1 MFFRGYVET
10 KDKQCVEKFKGR
22 TDFKTYEQVK
32 SLPEFAGILAEDTIL
47 VDLDDGES
55 SDVLFKVVQDYSLN
69 CRVYRTTRGKH
80 FLFKNSGVGGC
91 KTHCTLAIGLKADIK
106 VGVKSSY
113 EVLKYGG
120 VEREILYD
128 TAENEQA
135 QPLPR
140 WLFPV
145 RSKMAFLD
153 MEEGD
158 GRNQALF
165 NYILTLQSNDFT
177 VEEARE
183 TIRIINKYVL
193 KVPLSDSEIETILRD
208 DSFKKPVFYNGSTFL
223 FDKFA
228 IFLKNNAH
236 IIKINNQ
243 LHIYKDGIY
252 TAGYGEIEAA
262 MIKHIPDLNRAK
274 RSEVVDYLDL
284 LIRDNTKPEDAH
296 LIAFKNGLYNIID
309 GSFVGFTPE
318 HIITNK
324 IPWDYTP
331 DATCP
336 LVDNVLNRLSC
347 NDAEIRALLE
357 EVAGA
362 CLYRDNKLGGG
373 KAVIL
378 VGDKSNGK
386 STYIEMLHAMLGDKN
401 ISTLTNAIAQVTGV
415 TQSGVGIITGVIAV
429 GGAFILN
436 TIISLINSVITLGV
450 SFWNMLANFAAAFGL
465 IFNDPIAAIEVMFLS
480 LFNFIVSI
488 VSSAAGIL
496 DTIFGSDLQSAVQ
509 GFQDKIQAQIN
520 TTVENAGGDK
530 PKTLN
535 PSDYTMDRISY
546 GDAFSMGADF
556 GDGVVGGISD
566 FFNKTFNMDSIAPSV
581 DLSDYTAGI
590 GDGVKD
596 IAGNTG
602 AIKNSL
608 DISEDELKYLRDI
621 AEQEVINRF
630 TTAEITI
637 NQSNENH
644 ITNGMDLDGVI
655 SAMAEGLAEAIDTA
669 AEGIHE

>member
-47 VDLDDGES
+47 IDLDDGES
-55 SDVLFKVVQDYSLN
+55 SDVLFKVVQDYSLT

-309 GSFVGFTPE
+309 GSFAGFTPE

-331 DATCP
+331 GAYCP
-336 LVDNVLNRLSC
+336 LVDNVLNRLSY

-386 STYIEMLHAMLGDKN
+386 STYIEMLHAMLGDRN
-401 ISTLTNAIAQVTGV
+401 ISTLDFKELDDRFSTAMLFGKLANLGDDISDSFKEDVAIFKKIATGESIKAENKGKDAFQFIPYAKLIFSANNIPRMKDPTGAAMRRLLTIPLNAKFSENDSDYDPQIKVKL
-415 TQSGVGIITGVIAV
+415 TQQDAMEYFILLAISGLKRVLKNKHFTVSQKVQQAKTDYEQENNPIL
-429 GGAFILN
+429 AFIEDCRNDNGDVKGIYNEATREVYIRYDEFCIKNNFRPVNRLTFSKQLN
-436 TIISLINSVITLGV
+436 QALG
-450 SFWNMLANFAAAFGL
+450 
-465 IFNDPIAAIEVMFLS
+465 
-480 LFNFIVSI
+480 
-488 VSSAAGIL
+488 
-496 DTIFGSDLQSAVQ
+496 
-509 GFQDKIQAQIN
+509 
-520 TTVENAGGDK
+520 TTVKNMR
-530 PKTLN
+530 LN
-535 PSDYTMDRISY
+535 
-546 GDAFSMGADF
+546 GKQCKVF
-556 GDGVVGGISD
+556 V
-566 FFNKTFNMDSIAPSV
+566 
-581 DLSDYTAGI
+581 
-590 GDGVKD
+590 
-596 IAGNTG
+596 
-602 AIKNSL
+602 
-608 DISEDELKYLRDI
+608 
-621 AEQEVINRF
+621 EQ
-630 TTAEITI
+630 
-637 NQSNENH
+637 
-644 ITNGMDLDGVI
+644 
-655 SAMAEGLAEAIDTA
+655 
-669 AEGIHE
+669 

>member
-47 VDLDDGES
+47 VDLDDEES
-55 SDVLFKVVQDYSLN
+55 SDALFKVVQDYSLN

-309 GSFVGFTPE
+309 GSFAGFTPE

-401 ISTLTNAIAQVTGV
+401 ISTLDFKELDDRFSTAMLFGKLANLGDDISDSFKEDVAIFKKIATGESIKAENKGKDAFQFIPYAKLIFSANNIPRMKDPTGAAMRRLLTIPLNAKFSENDPDYDPQIKVKL
-415 TQSGVGIITGVIAV
+415 TQQESIEYFILLAI
-429 GGAFILN
+429 GGLKRVLKNKHFTVSQKVQQAKTDYEQENNPILAFIEDCRNDNGDVEGIYNEATREVYIRYDEFCIKNNFRPVNRLTFSKQLN
-436 TIISLINSVITLGV
+436 QALG
-450 SFWNMLANFAAAFGL
+450 
-465 IFNDPIAAIEVMFLS
+465 
-480 LFNFIVSI
+480 
-488 VSSAAGIL
+488 
-496 DTIFGSDLQSAVQ
+496 
-509 GFQDKIQAQIN
+509 
-520 TTVENAGGDK
+520 TTVKNMR
-530 PKTLN
+530 LN
-535 PSDYTMDRISY
+535 
-546 GDAFSMGADF
+546 GKQCKVF
-556 GDGVVGGISD
+556 V
-566 FFNKTFNMDSIAPSV
+566 
-581 DLSDYTAGI
+581 
-590 GDGVKD
+590 
-596 IAGNTG
+596 
-602 AIKNSL
+602 
-608 DISEDELKYLRDI
+608 
-621 AEQEVINRF
+621 EQ
-630 TTAEITI
+630 
-637 NQSNENH
+637 
-644 ITNGMDLDGVI
+644 
-655 SAMAEGLAEAIDTA
+655 
-669 AEGIHE
+669 

>member
-324 IPWDYTP
+324 IPWEYTP
-331 DATCP
+331 DANCP

-386 STYIEMLHAMLGDKN
+386 STYIEMLHAMLEDRN
-401 ISTLTNAIAQVTGV
+401 ISTLDFKELDDRFSTAMLFGKLANLGDDISDSFKEDVAIFKKIATGESIKAENKGKDAFQFIPYAKLIFSANNIPRMKDPTGAAMRRLLTIPLNAKFSENDSDYDPQIKVKL
-415 TQSGVGIITGVIAV
+415 TQQDAMEYFILLAISGLKRVLKNKHFTVSQKVQQAKTDYEQENNPIL
-429 GGAFILN
+429 AFIEDCRNDNGDVEGIYNEATREVYIRYDEFCIKNNFRPVNRLTFSKQLN
-436 TIISLINSVITLGV
+436 QALG
-450 SFWNMLANFAAAFGL
+450 
-465 IFNDPIAAIEVMFLS
+465 
-480 LFNFIVSI
+480 
-488 VSSAAGIL
+488 
-496 DTIFGSDLQSAVQ
+496 
-509 GFQDKIQAQIN
+509 
-520 TTVENAGGDK
+520 TTVKNMR
-530 PKTLN
+530 LN
-535 PSDYTMDRISY
+535 
-546 GDAFSMGADF
+546 GKQCKVF
-556 GDGVVGGISD
+556 V
-566 FFNKTFNMDSIAPSV
+566 
-581 DLSDYTAGI
+581 
-590 GDGVKD
+590 
-596 IAGNTG
+596 
-602 AIKNSL
+602 
-608 DISEDELKYLRDI
+608 
-621 AEQEVINRF
+621 EQ
-630 TTAEITI
+630 
-637 NQSNENH
+637 
-644 ITNGMDLDGVI
+644 
-655 SAMAEGLAEAIDTA
+655 
-669 AEGIHE
+669 

>member
-55 SDVLFKVVQDYSLN
+55 SDVLFKVVQDYSLD

-80 FLFKNSGVGGC
+80 FLFKNSGVNGC

-284 LIRDNTKPEDAH
+284 IIRDNTKPEDAH

-324 IPWDYTP
+324 IPWNYEP
-331 DATCP
+331 GAYCE
-336 LVDNVLNRLSC
+336 LADNTLNNIACHDPQVRL
-347 NDAEIRALLE
+347 LLE
-357 EVAGA
+357 EAIGY
-362 CLYRDNKLGGG
+362 CFYRWNELG
-373 KAVIL
+373 KAFIL
-378 VGDKSNGK
+378 TGDKSNGK
-386 STYIEMLHAMLGDKN
+386 STYLSMVQNLLGEENICALDLKELGDRFKTAEMFGKLAN
-401 ISTLTNAIAQVTGV
+401 IGDDIGDEFIANPAVFKKLVTGDRV
-415 TQSGVGIITGVIAV
+415 SAERKGQNPFEFNNYSKFLFSANQIPRIKDKTGAVQRRLVIIPFDANFSKDKKG
-429 GGAFILN
+429 FDP
-436 TIISLINSVITLGV
+436 TIKHKLKSAETMEYLINLGLAGLKRILENRGFTDSDRV
-450 SFWNMLANFAAAFGL
+450 KKALDDYEEDNNPILGFFKECEDEDFHIEDNTTDLVYSRYQEYCLANNLQAMSKAAFTRQ
-465 IFNDPIAAIEVMFLS
+465 IARNLHLHTEVRRIGKKTARFY
-480 LFNFIVSI
+480 V
-488 VSSAAGIL
+488 AG
-496 DTIFGSDLQSAVQ
+496 DQ
-509 GFQDKIQAQIN
+509 K
-520 TTVENAGGDK
+520 
-530 PKTLN
+530 
-535 PSDYTMDRISY
+535 
-546 GDAFSMGADF
+546 
-556 GDGVVGGISD
+556 
-566 FFNKTFNMDSIAPSV
+566 
-581 DLSDYTAGI
+581 
-590 GDGVKD
+590 
-596 IAGNTG
+596 
-602 AIKNSL
+602 
-608 DISEDELKYLRDI
+608 
-621 AEQEVINRF
+621 
-630 TTAEITI
+630 
-637 NQSNENH
+637 
-644 ITNGMDLDGVI
+644 
-655 SAMAEGLAEAIDTA
+655 
-669 AEGIHE
+669 

>member
-309 GSFVGFTPE
+309 GSFAAFTPE

-331 DATCP
+331 DANCP

-386 STYIEMLHAMLGDKN
+386 STYIEMLHAMLGDRN
-401 ISTLTNAIAQVTGV
+401 ISTLDFKELDDRFSTAMLFGKLANLGDDISDSFKEDVAIFKKIATGESIKAENKGKDAFQFIPYAKLIFSANNIPRMKDPTGAAMRRLLTIPLNAKFSENDSDYDPQIKVKL
-415 TQSGVGIITGVIAV
+415 TQQDAMEYFILLAISGLKRVLKNKHFTVSQKVQQAKTDYEQENNPIL
-429 GGAFILN
+429 AFIEDCRNDNGDVEGIYNEATREFYIRYDEFCIKNNFRPVNRLTFSKQLN
-436 TIISLINSVITLGV
+436 QALG
-450 SFWNMLANFAAAFGL
+450 
-465 IFNDPIAAIEVMFLS
+465 
-480 LFNFIVSI
+480 
-488 VSSAAGIL
+488 
-496 DTIFGSDLQSAVQ
+496 
-509 GFQDKIQAQIN
+509 
-520 TTVENAGGDK
+520 TTVKNMR
-530 PKTLN
+530 LN
-535 PSDYTMDRISY
+535 
-546 GDAFSMGADF
+546 GKQCKVF
-556 GDGVVGGISD
+556 V
-566 FFNKTFNMDSIAPSV
+566 
-581 DLSDYTAGI
+581 
-590 GDGVKD
+590 
-596 IAGNTG
+596 
-602 AIKNSL
+602 
-608 DISEDELKYLRDI
+608 
-621 AEQEVINRF
+621 EQ
-630 TTAEITI
+630 
-637 NQSNENH
+637 
-644 ITNGMDLDGVI
+644 
-655 SAMAEGLAEAIDTA
+655 
-669 AEGIHE
+669 

>member
-309 GSFVGFTPE
+309 GSFAGFTPE

-401 ISTLTNAIAQVTGV
+401 ISTLDFKELDDRFSTAMLFGKLANLGDDISDSFKEDVAIFKKIATGESIKAENKGKDAFQFIPYAKLIFSANNIPRMKDPTGAAMRRLLTIPLNAKFSENDPDYDPQIKVKL
-415 TQSGVGIITGVIAV
+415 TQQESMEYFILLAI
-429 GGAFILN
+429 GGLKRVLKNKHFTVSQKVQQAKTDYEQENNPILAFIEDCRNDNGDVEGIYNEATREVYIRYDEFCIKNNFRPVNRLTFSKQLN
-436 TIISLINSVITLGV
+436 QALG
-450 SFWNMLANFAAAFGL
+450 
-465 IFNDPIAAIEVMFLS
+465 
-480 LFNFIVSI
+480 
-488 VSSAAGIL
+488 
-496 DTIFGSDLQSAVQ
+496 
-509 GFQDKIQAQIN
+509 
-520 TTVENAGGDK
+520 TTVKNMR
-530 PKTLN
+530 LN
-535 PSDYTMDRISY
+535 
-546 GDAFSMGADF
+546 GKQCKVF
-556 GDGVVGGISD
+556 V
-566 FFNKTFNMDSIAPSV
+566 
-581 DLSDYTAGI
+581 
-590 GDGVKD
+590 
-596 IAGNTG
+596 
-602 AIKNSL
+602 
-608 DISEDELKYLRDI
+608 
-621 AEQEVINRF
+621 EQ
-630 TTAEITI
+630 
-637 NQSNENH
+637 
-644 ITNGMDLDGVI
+644 
-655 SAMAEGLAEAIDTA
+655 
-669 AEGIHE
+669 

>member
-309 GSFVGFTPE
+309 GSFAGFTPE

-401 ISTLTNAIAQVTGV
+401 ISTLDFKELDDRFSTAMLFGKLANLGDDISDSFKEDVAIFKKITTGESIKAENKGKDAFQFIPYAKLIFSANNIPRMKDPTGAAMRRLLTIPLNAKFSENDPDYDPQINVKL
-415 TQSGVGIITGVIAV
+415 TQQEAMEYFILLAISGLKRVLKNKHFTVSQKVQQAKTDYEQENNPIL
-429 GGAFILN
+429 AFIEDCRNDNGDVEGIYNEATREVYIRYDEFCIKNNFRPVNRLTFSKQLN
-436 TIISLINSVITLGV
+436 QALG
-450 SFWNMLANFAAAFGL
+450 
-465 IFNDPIAAIEVMFLS
+465 
-480 LFNFIVSI
+480 
-488 VSSAAGIL
+488 
-496 DTIFGSDLQSAVQ
+496 
-509 GFQDKIQAQIN
+509 
-520 TTVENAGGDK
+520 TTVKNMR
-530 PKTLN
+530 LN
-535 PSDYTMDRISY
+535 
-546 GDAFSMGADF
+546 GKQCKVF
-556 GDGVVGGISD
+556 V
-566 FFNKTFNMDSIAPSV
+566 
-581 DLSDYTAGI
+581 
-590 GDGVKD
+590 
-596 IAGNTG
+596 
-602 AIKNSL
+602 
-608 DISEDELKYLRDI
+608 
-621 AEQEVINRF
+621 EQ
-630 TTAEITI
+630 
-637 NQSNENH
+637 
-644 ITNGMDLDGVI
+644 
-655 SAMAEGLAEAIDTA
+655 
-669 AEGIHE
+669 

>member
-47 VDLDDGES
+47 VDLDDAES

-309 GSFVGFTPE
+309 GSFAGFTPE

-401 ISTLTNAIAQVTGV
+401 ISTLDFKELDDRFSTAMLFGKLANLGDDISDSFKEDVAIFKKIATGESIKAENKGKDAFQFIPYAKLIFSANNIPRMKDPTGAAMRRLLTIPLNAKFSENDPDYDPQIKVKL
-415 TQSGVGIITGVIAV
+415 TQQESIEYFILLAI
-429 GGAFILN
+429 GGLKRVLKNKHFTVSQKVQQAKTDYEQENNPILAFIEDCRNDNGDVEGIYNEATREVYIRYDEFCIKNNFRPVNRLTFSKQLN
-436 TIISLINSVITLGV
+436 QALG
-450 SFWNMLANFAAAFGL
+450 
-465 IFNDPIAAIEVMFLS
+465 
-480 LFNFIVSI
+480 
-488 VSSAAGIL
+488 
-496 DTIFGSDLQSAVQ
+496 
-509 GFQDKIQAQIN
+509 
-520 TTVENAGGDK
+520 TTVKNMR
-530 PKTLN
+530 LN
-535 PSDYTMDRISY
+535 
-546 GDAFSMGADF
+546 GKQCKVF
-556 GDGVVGGISD
+556 V
-566 FFNKTFNMDSIAPSV
+566 
-581 DLSDYTAGI
+581 
-590 GDGVKD
+590 
-596 IAGNTG
+596 
-602 AIKNSL
+602 
-608 DISEDELKYLRDI
+608 
-621 AEQEVINRF
+621 EQ
-630 TTAEITI
+630 
-637 NQSNENH
+637 
-644 ITNGMDLDGVI
+644 
-655 SAMAEGLAEAIDTA
+655 
-669 AEGIHE
+669 

>member
-193 KVPLSDSEIETILRD
+193 KVPLSDGEIETILRD

-309 GSFVGFTPE
+309 GSFAGFTPE

-401 ISTLTNAIAQVTGV
+401 ISTLDFKELDDRFSTAMLFGKLANLGDDISDSFKEDVAIFKKIATGESIKAENKGKDAFQFIPYAKLIFSANNIPRMKDPTGAAMRRLLTIPLNAKFSENDPDYDPQIKVKL
-415 TQSGVGIITGVIAV
+415 TQQESIEYFILLAI
-429 GGAFILN
+429 GGLKRVLKNKHFTVSQKVQQAKTDYEQENNPILAFIEDCRNDNGDVEGIYNEATREVYIRYDEFCIKNNFRPVNRLTFSKQLN
-436 TIISLINSVITLGV
+436 QALG
-450 SFWNMLANFAAAFGL
+450 
-465 IFNDPIAAIEVMFLS
+465 
-480 LFNFIVSI
+480 
-488 VSSAAGIL
+488 
-496 DTIFGSDLQSAVQ
+496 
-509 GFQDKIQAQIN
+509 
-520 TTVENAGGDK
+520 TTVKNMR
-530 PKTLN
+530 LN
-535 PSDYTMDRISY
+535 
-546 GDAFSMGADF
+546 GKQCKVF
-556 GDGVVGGISD
+556 V
-566 FFNKTFNMDSIAPSV
+566 
-581 DLSDYTAGI
+581 
-590 GDGVKD
+590 
-596 IAGNTG
+596 
-602 AIKNSL
+602 
-608 DISEDELKYLRDI
+608 
-621 AEQEVINRF
+621 EQ
-630 TTAEITI
+630 
-637 NQSNENH
+637 
-644 ITNGMDLDGVI
+644 
-655 SAMAEGLAEAIDTA
+655 
-669 AEGIHE
+669 

>member
-309 GSFVGFTPE
+309 GSFAGFTPE

-324 IPWDYTP
+324 IPWEYTP
-331 DATCP
+331 DANCP

-386 STYIEMLHAMLGDKN
+386 STYIEMLHAMLGDRN
-401 ISTLTNAIAQVTGV
+401 ISTLDFKELDDRFSTAMLFGKLANLGDDISDSFKEDVAIFKKIATGESIKAENKGKDAFQFIPYAKLIFSANNIPRMKDPTGAAMRRLLTIPLNAKFSENDSDYDPQIKVKL
-415 TQSGVGIITGVIAV
+415 TQQDAMEYFILLAISGLKRVLKNKHFTVSQKVQQAKTDYEQENNPIL
-429 GGAFILN
+429 AFIEDCRNDNGDVEGIYNEATREVYIRYDEFCIKNNFRPVNRLTFSKQLN
-436 TIISLINSVITLGV
+436 QALG
-450 SFWNMLANFAAAFGL
+450 
-465 IFNDPIAAIEVMFLS
+465 
-480 LFNFIVSI
+480 
-488 VSSAAGIL
+488 
-496 DTIFGSDLQSAVQ
+496 
-509 GFQDKIQAQIN
+509 
-520 TTVENAGGDK
+520 TTVKNMR
-530 PKTLN
+530 LN
-535 PSDYTMDRISY
+535 
-546 GDAFSMGADF
+546 GKQCKVF
-556 GDGVVGGISD
+556 V
-566 FFNKTFNMDSIAPSV
+566 
-581 DLSDYTAGI
+581 
-590 GDGVKD
+590 
-596 IAGNTG
+596 
-602 AIKNSL
+602 
-608 DISEDELKYLRDI
+608 
-621 AEQEVINRF
+621 EQ
-630 TTAEITI
+630 
-637 NQSNENH
+637 
-644 ITNGMDLDGVI
+644 
-655 SAMAEGLAEAIDTA
+655 
-669 AEGIHE
+669 

>member
-193 KVPLSDSEIETILRD
+193 KALQTLNCKKRLEEIASIYGYIPSRAYKGSLSYFNS
-208 DSFKKPVFYNGSTFL
+208 NGSSTENI
-223 FDKFA
+223 A
-228 IFLKNNAH
+228 
-236 IIKINNQ
+236 
-243 LHIYKDGIY
+243 
-252 TAGYGEIEAA
+252 
-262 MIKHIPDLNRAK
+262 LNRIEQHERA
-274 RSEVVDYLDL
+274 
-284 LIRDNTKPEDAH
+284 AH
-296 LIAFKNGLYNIID
+296 LAY
-309 GSFVGFTPE
+309 
-318 HIITNK
+318 
-324 IPWDYTP
+324 
-331 DATCP
+331 
-336 LVDNVLNRLSC
+336 
-347 NDAEIRALLE
+347 EIHQNE
-357 EVAGA
+357 
-362 CLYRDNKLGGG
+362 
-373 KAVIL
+373 
-378 VGDKSNGK
+378 
-386 STYIEMLHAMLGDKN
+386 
-401 ISTLTNAIAQVTGV
+401 Q
-415 TQSGVGIITGVIAV
+415 
-429 GGAFILN
+429 
-436 TIISLINSVITLGV
+436 
-450 SFWNMLANFAAAFGL
+450 
-465 IFNDPIAAIEVMFLS
+465 
-480 LFNFIVSI
+480 
-488 VSSAAGIL
+488 
-496 DTIFGSDLQSAVQ
+496 AVQ
-509 GFQDKIQAQIN
+509 Q
-520 TTVENAGGDK
+520 E
-530 PKTLN
+530 L
-535 PSDYTMDRISY
+535 
-546 GDAFSMGADF
+546 
-556 GDGVVGGISD
+556 
-566 FFNKTFNMDSIAPSV
+566 SI
-581 DLSDYTAGI
+581 
-590 GDGVKD
+590 
-596 IAGNTG
+596 
-602 AIKNSL
+602 
-608 DISEDELKYLRDI
+608 DELFAKVVSLCER
-621 AEQEVINRF
+621 
-630 TTAEITI
+630 
-637 NQSNENH
+637 
-644 ITNGMDLDGVI
+644 G
-655 SAMAEGLAEAIDTA
+655 
-669 AEGIHE
+669 

>member
-47 VDLDDGES
+47 IDLDDGES
-55 SDVLFKVVQDYSLN
+55 SDVLFKVVQDYSLT

-252 TAGYGEIEAA
+252 TAGYGEIEAS

-309 GSFVGFTPE
+309 GSFAGFTPE

-331 DATCP
+331 GAYCP

-386 STYIEMLHAMLGDKN
+386 STYIEMLHAMLGDRN
-401 ISTLTNAIAQVTGV
+401 ISTLDFKELDDRFSTAMLFGKLANLGDDISDSFKEDVAIFKKIATGESIKAENKGKDAFQFIPYAKLIFSANNIPRMKDPTGAAMRRLLTIPLNAKFSENDSDYDPQIKVKL
-415 TQSGVGIITGVIAV
+415 TQQDAMEYFILLAISGLKRVLKNKHFTVSQKVQQAKTDYEQENNPIL
-429 GGAFILN
+429 AFIEDCRNDNGDVKGIYNEATREVYIRYDEFCIKNNFRPVNRLTFSKQLN
-436 TIISLINSVITLGV
+436 QALG
-450 SFWNMLANFAAAFGL
+450 
-465 IFNDPIAAIEVMFLS
+465 
-480 LFNFIVSI
+480 
-488 VSSAAGIL
+488 
-496 DTIFGSDLQSAVQ
+496 
-509 GFQDKIQAQIN
+509 
-520 TTVENAGGDK
+520 TTVKNMR
-530 PKTLN
+530 LN
-535 PSDYTMDRISY
+535 
-546 GDAFSMGADF
+546 GKQCKVF
-556 GDGVVGGISD
+556 V
-566 FFNKTFNMDSIAPSV
+566 
-581 DLSDYTAGI
+581 
-590 GDGVKD
+590 
-596 IAGNTG
+596 
-602 AIKNSL
+602 
-608 DISEDELKYLRDI
+608 
-621 AEQEVINRF
+621 EQ
-630 TTAEITI
+630 
-637 NQSNENH
+637 
-644 ITNGMDLDGVI
+644 
-655 SAMAEGLAEAIDTA
+655 
-669 AEGIHE
+669 

>member
-80 FLFKNSGVGGC
+80 FLFKNSGVSGC

-309 GSFVGFTPE
+309 GSFAGFTRNTLSP
-318 HIITNK
+318 IRFLGTIRRGLIANWQTRPLITSLAMIHRCVYYWK
-324 IPWDYTP
+324 K
-331 DATCP
+331 
-336 LVDNVLNRLSC
+336 
-347 NDAEIRALLE
+347 LL
-357 EVAGA
+357 
-362 CLYRDNKLGGG
+362 
-373 KAVIL
+373 
-378 VGDKSNGK
+378 
-386 STYIEMLHAMLGDKN
+386 
-401 ISTLTNAIAQVTGV
+401 
-415 TQSGVGIITGVIAV
+415 VIA
-429 GGAFILN
+429 
-436 TIISLINSVITLGV
+436 S
-450 SFWNMLANFAAAFGL
+450 
-465 IFNDPIAAIEVMFLS
+465 
-480 LFNFIVSI
+480 
-488 VSSAAGIL
+488 
-496 DTIFGSDLQSAVQ
+496 
-509 GFQDKIQAQIN
+509 
-520 TTVENAGGDK
+520 
-530 PKTLN
+530 
-535 PSDYTMDRISY
+535 
-546 GDAFSMGADF
+546 
-556 GDGVVGGISD
+556 
-566 FFNKTFNMDSIAPSV
+566 
-581 DLSDYTAGI
+581 TAG
-590 GDGVKD
+590 
-596 IAGNTG
+596 
-602 AIKNSL
+602 
-608 DISEDELKYLRDI
+608 
-621 AEQEVINRF
+621 
-630 TTAEITI
+630 
-637 NQSNENH
+637 
-644 ITNGMDLDGVI
+644 TNLERLL
-655 SAMAEGLAEAIDTA
+655 S
-669 AEGIHE
+669 

>member
-80 FLFKNSGVGGC
+80 FLFKNSGVNGC

-120 VEREILYD
+120 IEREILYD

-309 GSFVGFTPE
+309 GSFAGFTPE

-401 ISTLTNAIAQVTGV
+401 ISTLDFKELDDRFSTAMLFGKLANLGDDISDSFKEDVAIFKKIATGESIKAENKGKDAFQFIPYAKLIFSANNIPRMKDPTGAAMRRLLTIPLNAKFSENDPDYDPQIKVKL
-415 TQSGVGIITGVIAV
+415 TQQESIEYFILLAI
-429 GGAFILN
+429 GGLKRVLKNKHFTVSQKVQQAKTDYEQENNPILAFIEDCRNDNGDVEGIYNEATREVYIRYDEFCIKNNFRPVNRLTFSKQLN
-436 TIISLINSVITLGV
+436 QALG
-450 SFWNMLANFAAAFGL
+450 
-465 IFNDPIAAIEVMFLS
+465 
-480 LFNFIVSI
+480 
-488 VSSAAGIL
+488 
-496 DTIFGSDLQSAVQ
+496 
-509 GFQDKIQAQIN
+509 
-520 TTVENAGGDK
+520 TTVKNMR
-530 PKTLN
+530 LN
-535 PSDYTMDRISY
+535 
-546 GDAFSMGADF
+546 GKQCKVF
-556 GDGVVGGISD
+556 V
-566 FFNKTFNMDSIAPSV
+566 
-581 DLSDYTAGI
+581 
-590 GDGVKD
+590 
-596 IAGNTG
+596 
-602 AIKNSL
+602 
-608 DISEDELKYLRDI
+608 
-621 AEQEVINRF
+621 EQ
-630 TTAEITI
+630 
-637 NQSNENH
+637 
-644 ITNGMDLDGVI
+644 
-655 SAMAEGLAEAIDTA
+655 
-669 AEGIHE
+669 

>member
-47 VDLDDGES
+47 VDLDDEES

-309 GSFVGFTPE
+309 GSFAGFTPE

-401 ISTLTNAIAQVTGV
+401 ISTLDFKELDDRFSTAMLFGKLANLGDDISDSFKEDVAIFKKITTGESIKAENKGKDAFQFIPYAKLIFSANNIPRMKDPTGAAMRRLLTIPLNAKFSENDPDYDPQINVKLNQQEAMEYF
-415 TQSGVGIITGVIAV
+415 ILLAI
-429 GGAFILN
+429 GGLKRVLKNKHFTVSQKVQQAKTDYEQENNPILAFIEDCRNDNGDVEGIYNEATREVYIRYDEFCIKNNFRPVNRLTFSKQLN
-436 TIISLINSVITLGV
+436 QALG
-450 SFWNMLANFAAAFGL
+450 
-465 IFNDPIAAIEVMFLS
+465 
-480 LFNFIVSI
+480 
-488 VSSAAGIL
+488 
-496 DTIFGSDLQSAVQ
+496 
-509 GFQDKIQAQIN
+509 
-520 TTVENAGGDK
+520 TTVKNMR
-530 PKTLN
+530 LN
-535 PSDYTMDRISY
+535 
-546 GDAFSMGADF
+546 GKQCKVF
-556 GDGVVGGISD
+556 V
-566 FFNKTFNMDSIAPSV
+566 
-581 DLSDYTAGI
+581 
-590 GDGVKD
+590 
-596 IAGNTG
+596 
-602 AIKNSL
+602 
-608 DISEDELKYLRDI
+608 
-621 AEQEVINRF
+621 EQ
-630 TTAEITI
+630 
-637 NQSNENH
+637 
-644 ITNGMDLDGVI
+644 
-655 SAMAEGLAEAIDTA
+655 
-669 AEGIHE
+669 

>member
-331 DATCP
+331 NATCP

-401 ISTLTNAIAQVTGV
+401 ISTLDFKELDDRFSTAMLFGKLANLGDDISDSFKEDVAIFKKIATGESIKAENKGKDAFQFIPYAKLIFSANNIPRMKDPTGAAMRRLLTIPLNAKFSENDPDYDPQIKVKLIQQEAMEYF
-415 TQSGVGIITGVIAV
+415 ILLAI
-429 GGAFILN
+429 GGLKRVLKNKHFTVSQKIQQAKTDYEQENNPILAFIEDCRNDNGDVEGIYNEATREVYIRYDEFCIKNNFRPVNRLTFSKQLN
-436 TIISLINSVITLGV
+436 QALG
-450 SFWNMLANFAAAFGL
+450 
-465 IFNDPIAAIEVMFLS
+465 
-480 LFNFIVSI
+480 
-488 VSSAAGIL
+488 
-496 DTIFGSDLQSAVQ
+496 
-509 GFQDKIQAQIN
+509 
-520 TTVENAGGDK
+520 TTVKNMR
-530 PKTLN
+530 LN
-535 PSDYTMDRISY
+535 
-546 GDAFSMGADF
+546 GKQCKVF
-556 GDGVVGGISD
+556 V
-566 FFNKTFNMDSIAPSV
+566 
-581 DLSDYTAGI
+581 
-590 GDGVKD
+590 
-596 IAGNTG
+596 
-602 AIKNSL
+602 
-608 DISEDELKYLRDI
+608 
-621 AEQEVINRF
+621 EQ
-630 TTAEITI
+630 
-637 NQSNENH
+637 
-644 ITNGMDLDGVI
+644 
-655 SAMAEGLAEAIDTA
+655 
-669 AEGIHE
+669 

>member
-183 TIRIINKYVL
+183 AIRIINKYVL

-309 GSFVGFTPE
+309 GSFAAFTPE

-331 DATCP
+331 DANCP

-386 STYIEMLHAMLGDKN
+386 STYIEMLHAMLGDRN
-401 ISTLTNAIAQVTGV
+401 ISTLDFKELDDRFSTAMLFGKLANLGDDISDSFKEDVAIFKKIATGESIKAENKGKDAFQFIPYAKLIFSANNIPRMKDPTGAAMRRLLTIPLNAKFSENDSDYDPQIKVKL
-415 TQSGVGIITGVIAV
+415 TQQDAMEYFILLAISGLKRVLKNKHFTVSQKVQQAKTDYEQENNPIL
-429 GGAFILN
+429 AFIEDCRNDNGDVEGIYNEATREVYIRYDEFCIKNNFRPVNRLTFSKQLN
-436 TIISLINSVITLGV
+436 QALG
-450 SFWNMLANFAAAFGL
+450 
-465 IFNDPIAAIEVMFLS
+465 
-480 LFNFIVSI
+480 
-488 VSSAAGIL
+488 
-496 DTIFGSDLQSAVQ
+496 
-509 GFQDKIQAQIN
+509 
-520 TTVENAGGDK
+520 TTVKNMR
-530 PKTLN
+530 LN
-535 PSDYTMDRISY
+535 
-546 GDAFSMGADF
+546 GKQCKVF
-556 GDGVVGGISD
+556 V
-566 FFNKTFNMDSIAPSV
+566 
-581 DLSDYTAGI
+581 
-590 GDGVKD
+590 
-596 IAGNTG
+596 
-602 AIKNSL
+602 
-608 DISEDELKYLRDI
+608 
-621 AEQEVINRF
+621 EQ
-630 TTAEITI
+630 
-637 NQSNENH
+637 
-644 ITNGMDLDGVI
+644 
-655 SAMAEGLAEAIDTA
+655 
-669 AEGIHE
+669 

>member
-309 GSFVGFTPE
+309 GSFAGFTPE

-401 ISTLTNAIAQVTGV
+401 ISTLDFKELDDRFSTAMLFGKLANLGDDISDSFKEDVAIFKKIATGESIKAENKGKDAFQFIPYAKLIFSANNIPRMKDPTGAAMRRLLTIPLNAKFSENDPDYDPQIKVKL
-415 TQSGVGIITGVIAV
+415 TQQESIEYFILLAI
-429 GGAFILN
+429 GGLKRVLKNKHFTVSQKVQQAKTDYEQENNPILAFIEDCRNDNGDVEGIYNEATREVYIRYDEFCIKNNFRPVNRLTFSKQLN
-436 TIISLINSVITLGV
+436 QALG
-450 SFWNMLANFAAAFGL
+450 
-465 IFNDPIAAIEVMFLS
+465 
-480 LFNFIVSI
+480 
-488 VSSAAGIL
+488 
-496 DTIFGSDLQSAVQ
+496 
-509 GFQDKIQAQIN
+509 
-520 TTVENAGGDK
+520 TTVKNMR
-530 PKTLN
+530 LN
-535 PSDYTMDRISY
+535 
-546 GDAFSMGADF
+546 GKQCKVF
-556 GDGVVGGISD
+556 V
-566 FFNKTFNMDSIAPSV
+566 
-581 DLSDYTAGI
+581 
-590 GDGVKD
+590 
-596 IAGNTG
+596 
-602 AIKNSL
+602 
-608 DISEDELKYLRDI
+608 
-621 AEQEVINRF
+621 EQ
-630 TTAEITI
+630 
-637 NQSNENH
+637 
-644 ITNGMDLDGVI
+644 
-655 SAMAEGLAEAIDTA
+655 
-669 AEGIHE
+669 

>member
-284 LIRDNTKPEDAH
+284 LIRDNTRPEDAH

-309 GSFVGFTPE
+309 AKLIFSANNIPRMKDPTGAAMRRLLTIPLNAKFSENDPDYDPQINVKLTQQEAMEYFILLAIGGLKRVLKNKHFTVSQKVQQAK
-318 HIITNK
+318 T
-324 IPWDYTP
+324 DYEQENNP
-331 DATCP
+331 ILAFIEDCRNDNGDVEGIYNEATREVYIRYNEFCIKNNFRP
-336 LVDNVLNRLSC
+336 VNRLTFSKQL
-347 NDAEIRALLE
+347 NQALGTTVKNMRL
-357 EVAGA
+357 
-362 CLYRDNKLGGG
+362 
-373 KAVIL
+373 
-378 VGDKSNGK
+378 NGK
-386 STYIEMLHAMLGDKN
+386 QCK
-401 ISTLTNAIAQVTGV
+401 V
-415 TQSGVGIITGVIAV
+415 
-429 GGAFILN
+429 F
-436 TIISLINSVITLGV
+436 
-450 SFWNMLANFAAAFGL
+450 
-465 IFNDPIAAIEVMFLS
+465 
-480 LFNFIVSI
+480 
-488 VSSAAGIL
+488 
-496 DTIFGSDLQSAVQ
+496 
-509 GFQDKIQAQIN
+509 
-520 TTVENAGGDK
+520 VE
-530 PKTLN
+530 
-535 PSDYTMDRISY
+535 
-546 GDAFSMGADF
+546 
-556 GDGVVGGISD
+556 
-566 FFNKTFNMDSIAPSV
+566 
-581 DLSDYTAGI
+581 
-590 GDGVKD
+590 
-596 IAGNTG
+596 
-602 AIKNSL
+602 
-608 DISEDELKYLRDI
+608 
-621 AEQEVINRF
+621 Q
-630 TTAEITI
+630 
-637 NQSNENH
+637 
-644 ITNGMDLDGVI
+644 
-655 SAMAEGLAEAIDTA
+655 
-669 AEGIHE
+669 

>member
-1 MFFRGYVET
+1 M
-10 KDKQCVEKFKGR
+10 
-22 TDFKTYEQVK
+22 
-32 SLPEFAGILAEDTIL
+32 
-47 VDLDDGES
+47 
-55 SDVLFKVVQDYSLN
+55 
-69 CRVYRTTRGKH
+69 
-80 FLFKNSGVGGC
+80 
-91 KTHCTLAIGLKADIK
+91 
-106 VGVKSSY
+106 
-113 EVLKYGG
+113 
-120 VEREILYD
+120 REILYD

-135 QPLPR
+135 QLVPQ
-140 WLFPV
+140 WLHPV
-145 RSKMAFLD
+145 KGKMAFLD

-373 KAVIL
+373 KAAIL
-378 VGDKSNGK
+378 VGDKHNGK
-386 STYIEMLHAMLGDKN
+386 STYIEMIQAMLGDAN
-401 ISTLTNAIAQVTGV
+401 ISTLDFKELDDKFSTAMLFGKLANLGDDISDSFKEDVAMFKKIVTGQTIKAEMKGQNPFQFTPYAKLIFSANNIPRMKDPTGAAMRRLLIIPLNAKFLPTDPEYDPQIKTKLAQKEAV
-415 TQSGVGIITGVIAV
+415 EYFIQLAISGLKRVLKNQHFTVSQKEQQAKANYEQENNPIL
-429 GGAFILN
+429 AFIEDCRNDNGEIEGIYNEATSEVYLHYEEFCN
-436 TIISLINSVITLGV
+436 RNGFRSMCKPTFSKQINQTLGTE
-450 SFWNMLANFAAAFGL
+450 SKNLWINGKQSKAFVL
-465 IFNDPIAAIEVMFLS
+465 P
-480 LFNFIVSI
+480 
-488 VSSAAGIL
+488 
-496 DTIFGSDLQSAVQ
+496 
-509 GFQDKIQAQIN
+509 
-520 TTVENAGGDK
+520 
-530 PKTLN
+530 
-535 PSDYTMDRISY
+535 
-546 GDAFSMGADF
+546 
-556 GDGVVGGISD
+556 
-566 FFNKTFNMDSIAPSV
+566 
-581 DLSDYTAGI
+581 
-590 GDGVKD
+590 
-596 IAGNTG
+596 
-602 AIKNSL
+602 
-608 DISEDELKYLRDI
+608 
-621 AEQEVINRF
+621 
-630 TTAEITI
+630 
-637 NQSNENH
+637 
-644 ITNGMDLDGVI
+644 
-655 SAMAEGLAEAIDTA
+655 
-669 AEGIHE
+669 

>member
-309 GSFVGFTPE
+309 GSFAGFTPE

-401 ISTLTNAIAQVTGV
+401 ISTLDFKELDDRFSTAMLFGKLANLGDDISDSFKEDVAIFKKITTGESIKAENKGKDAFQFIPYAKLIFSANNIPRMKDPTGAAMRRLLTIPLNAKFSENDPDYDPQINVKLNQQEAMEYF
-415 TQSGVGIITGVIAV
+415 ILLAI
-429 GGAFILN
+429 GGLKRVLKNKHFTVSQKVQQAKTDYEQENNPILAFIEDCRNDNGDVEGIYNEATREVYIRYDEFCIKNNFRPVNRLTFSKQLN
-436 TIISLINSVITLGV
+436 QALG
-450 SFWNMLANFAAAFGL
+450 
-465 IFNDPIAAIEVMFLS
+465 
-480 LFNFIVSI
+480 
-488 VSSAAGIL
+488 
-496 DTIFGSDLQSAVQ
+496 
-509 GFQDKIQAQIN
+509 
-520 TTVENAGGDK
+520 TTVKNMR
-530 PKTLN
+530 LN
-535 PSDYTMDRISY
+535 
-546 GDAFSMGADF
+546 GKQCKVF
-556 GDGVVGGISD
+556 V
-566 FFNKTFNMDSIAPSV
+566 
-581 DLSDYTAGI
+581 
-590 GDGVKD
+590 
-596 IAGNTG
+596 
-602 AIKNSL
+602 
-608 DISEDELKYLRDI
+608 
-621 AEQEVINRF
+621 EQ
-630 TTAEITI
+630 
-637 NQSNENH
+637 
-644 ITNGMDLDGVI
+644 
-655 SAMAEGLAEAIDTA
+655 
-669 AEGIHE
+669 

>member
-309 GSFVGFTPE
+309 GSFAGFTPE

-331 DATCP
+331 GAYCELADKT
-336 LVDNVLNRLSC
+336 LDNIACHDSQVRL
-347 NDAEIRALLE
+347 LLE
-357 EVAGA
+357 EAIGY
-362 CLYRDNKLGGG
+362 CFYRWNELG
-373 KAVIL
+373 KAFIL
-378 VGDKSNGK
+378 TGDKSNGK
-386 STYIEMLHAMLGDKN
+386 STYLSMVQNLLGEENICALDLKELGDRFKTAEMFGKLAN
-401 ISTLTNAIAQVTGV
+401 IGDDIGDEFIATPAVFKKLVTGDRV
-415 TQSGVGIITGVIAV
+415 SAERKGQNPFEFNNYSKFLFSANQIPRIKDKTGAVQRRLVIIPFDANFSKDKAG
-429 GGAFILN
+429 FDP
-436 TIISLINSVITLGV
+436 TIKHKLKSPETMEYLINLGLAGLKRILENRGFTDSDKV
-450 SFWNMLANFAAAFGL
+450 KKALDEYEEDNNPILGFFRECEDEDFQIEDNSTDLVYSRYQEYCLAN
-465 IFNDPIAAIEVMFLS
+465 N
-480 LFNFIVSI
+480 
-488 VSSAAGIL
+488 
-496 DTIFGSDLQSAVQ
+496 LQAMS
-509 GFQDKIQAQIN
+509 
-520 TTVENAGGDK
+520 
-530 PKTLN
+530 KT
-535 PSDYTMDRISY
+535 
-546 GDAFSMGADF
+546 AFSKQISRNLHLHTEVRRVGKKATRVYVA
-556 GDGVVGGISD
+556 GDQ
-566 FFNKTFNMDSIAPSV
+566 K
-581 DLSDYTAGI
+581 
-590 GDGVKD
+590 
-596 IAGNTG
+596 
-602 AIKNSL
+602 
-608 DISEDELKYLRDI
+608 
-621 AEQEVINRF
+621 
-630 TTAEITI
+630 
-637 NQSNENH
+637 
-644 ITNGMDLDGVI
+644 
-655 SAMAEGLAEAIDTA
+655 
-669 AEGIHE
+669 

>member
-331 DATCP
+331 NATCP

-401 ISTLTNAIAQVTGV
+401 ISTLDFKELDDRFSTAMLFGKLANLGDDISDSFKEDVAIFKKIATGESIKAENKGKDAFQFIPYAKLIFSANNIPRMKDPTGAAMRRLLTIPLNAKFSENDPDYDPQIKVKLIQQEAMEYF
-415 TQSGVGIITGVIAV
+415 ILLAI
-429 GGAFILN
+429 GGLKRVLKNKHFTVSQKVQQAKTDYEQENNPILAFIEDCRNDNGDVEGIYNEATREVYIRYDEFCIKNNFRPVNRLTFSKQLN
-436 TIISLINSVITLGV
+436 QALG
-450 SFWNMLANFAAAFGL
+450 
-465 IFNDPIAAIEVMFLS
+465 
-480 LFNFIVSI
+480 
-488 VSSAAGIL
+488 
-496 DTIFGSDLQSAVQ
+496 
-509 GFQDKIQAQIN
+509 
-520 TTVENAGGDK
+520 TTVKNMR
-530 PKTLN
+530 LN
-535 PSDYTMDRISY
+535 
-546 GDAFSMGADF
+546 GKQCKVF
-556 GDGVVGGISD
+556 V
-566 FFNKTFNMDSIAPSV
+566 
-581 DLSDYTAGI
+581 
-590 GDGVKD
+590 
-596 IAGNTG
+596 
-602 AIKNSL
+602 
-608 DISEDELKYLRDI
+608 
-621 AEQEVINRF
+621 EQ
-630 TTAEITI
+630 
-637 NQSNENH
+637 
-644 ITNGMDLDGVI
+644 
-655 SAMAEGLAEAIDTA
+655 
-669 AEGIHE
+669 

>member
-80 FLFKNSGVGGC
+80 FLFKNSGVNGC

-309 GSFVGFTPE
+309 GSFAGFTPE

-331 DATCP
+331 GAYCP

-386 STYIEMLHAMLGDKN
+386 STYIEMLHAMLGDRN
-401 ISTLTNAIAQVTGV
+401 ISTLDFKELDDRFSTAMLFGKLANLGDDISDSFKEDVAIFKKIATGESIKAENKGKDAFQFIPYAKLIFSANNIPRMKDPTGAAMRRLLTIPLNAKFSENDSDYDPQIKVKL
-415 TQSGVGIITGVIAV
+415 TQQDAMEYFILLAISGLKRVLKNKHFTVSQKVQQAKTDYEQENNPIL
-429 GGAFILN
+429 AFIEDCRNDNGDVKGIYNEATREVYIRYDEFCIKNNFRPVNRLTFSKQLN
-436 TIISLINSVITLGV
+436 QALG
-450 SFWNMLANFAAAFGL
+450 
-465 IFNDPIAAIEVMFLS
+465 
-480 LFNFIVSI
+480 
-488 VSSAAGIL
+488 
-496 DTIFGSDLQSAVQ
+496 
-509 GFQDKIQAQIN
+509 
-520 TTVENAGGDK
+520 TTVKNMR
-530 PKTLN
+530 LN
-535 PSDYTMDRISY
+535 
-546 GDAFSMGADF
+546 GKQCKVF
-556 GDGVVGGISD
+556 V
-566 FFNKTFNMDSIAPSV
+566 
-581 DLSDYTAGI
+581 
-590 GDGVKD
+590 
-596 IAGNTG
+596 
-602 AIKNSL
+602 
-608 DISEDELKYLRDI
+608 
-621 AEQEVINRF
+621 EQ
-630 TTAEITI
+630 
-637 NQSNENH
+637 
-644 ITNGMDLDGVI
+644 
-655 SAMAEGLAEAIDTA
+655 
-669 AEGIHE
+669 

>member
-1 MFFRGYVET
+1 MFFKGYVET
-10 KDKQCVEKFKGR
+10 KDKQCIEKFKGR

-32 SLPEFAGILAEDTIL
+32 PLPEFAGILAEDTIL
-47 VDLDDGES
+47 VDTDDGES
-55 SDVLFKVVQDYSLN
+55 SKILFQIVQDHALR
-69 CRVYRTTRGKH
+69 CRVYLTTRGMH

-120 VEREILYD
+120 VEREIIYD
-128 TAENEQA
+128 TAENEEA

-153 MEEGD
+153 MDEGD

-208 DSFKKPVFYNGSTFL
+208 DSFKKPVFYNGNTFL

-262 MIKHIPDLNRAK
+262 MIQHIPDLNRAK

-284 LIRDNTKPEDAH
+284 IIRDNTKPEDAH

-324 IPWDYTP
+324 IPWNYEP
-331 DATCP
+331 GATCS
-336 LVDNVLNRLSC
+336 LVDDVLNRLSC

-386 STYIEMLHAMLGDKN
+386 STYIEMLYAMLGDKN
-401 ISTLTNAIAQVTGV
+401 ISTLDFKELDDRFSTAMLFGKLANLGDDISDSFKEDVAIFKKIATGESIKAENKGKDAFQFIPYAKLIFSANNIPRMKDPTGAAMRRLLTIPLNAKFSENDPDYDPQIKVKL
-415 TQSGVGIITGVIAV
+415 TQQEAMEYFILLAIDGLKRVLKSKHFTVSQKVQQAKTDYEQENNPIL
-429 GGAFILN
+429 AFIEDCRNDNGEIEGIYNEATREVYIRYDEFCIKNNFRPVNRLTFSKQLN
-436 TIISLINSVITLGV
+436 QALG
-450 SFWNMLANFAAAFGL
+450 
-465 IFNDPIAAIEVMFLS
+465 
-480 LFNFIVSI
+480 
-488 VSSAAGIL
+488 
-496 DTIFGSDLQSAVQ
+496 
-509 GFQDKIQAQIN
+509 
-520 TTVENAGGDK
+520 TTVKN
-530 PKTLN
+530 
-535 PSDYTMDRISY
+535 MRIN
-546 GDAFSMGADF
+546 GKQCKVF
-556 GDGVVGGISD
+556 I
-566 FFNKTFNMDSIAPSV
+566 
-581 DLSDYTAGI
+581 
-590 GDGVKD
+590 
-596 IAGNTG
+596 
-602 AIKNSL
+602 
-608 DISEDELKYLRDI
+608 
-621 AEQEVINRF
+621 EQ
-630 TTAEITI
+630 
-637 NQSNENH
+637 
-644 ITNGMDLDGVI
+644 
-655 SAMAEGLAEAIDTA
+655 
-669 AEGIHE
+669 